1 VRVKLS
7 ADKRLAVAWL
17 VLVAITLTYLLLDGS
32 ADHRGVAI
40 ASTSATLAA
49 IVLALVKVR
58 IIMRELM
65 DVRHAP
71 RVLRTMTD
79 LLLVVM
85 AAGMI
90 GSYLVGK
97 AVA

>member
-1 VRVKLS
+1 VTVKVS
-7 ADKRLAVAWL
+7 ADRRLAVAWA
-17 VLVAITLTYLLLDGS
+17 VLVAITLLYLVIDGS
-32 ADHRGVAI
+32 AGHRDVAV

-49 IVLALVKVR
+49 IALALVKLR

-79 LLLVVM
+79 LLLAVM
-85 AAGMI
+85 AVGMI